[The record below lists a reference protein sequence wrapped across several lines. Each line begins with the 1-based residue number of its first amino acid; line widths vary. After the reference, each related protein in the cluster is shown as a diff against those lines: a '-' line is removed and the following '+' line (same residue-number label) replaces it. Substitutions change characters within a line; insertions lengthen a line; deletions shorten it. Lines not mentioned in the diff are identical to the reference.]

1 MLEHRG
7 TRGGGFRPQDI
18 VSLALAPTTLG
29 LGRESYNG
37 EGQLSGRI
45 SGNPF
50 LLRVKSDAS
59 DGPFGQEN
67 RLVQISYSA

>member
-37 EGQLSGRI
+37 EGQLRRI

-50 LLRVKSDAS
+50 LLRVKS